1 MNAATLTRQRGS
13 RYDAIT
19 FRACKPCED
28 FADWKG
34 VWVIVEH
41 RDGKLRDV
49 TLELLGAARPM
60 ADKLHHKLTAVVLG
74 HQVAN
79 LSPLLLAAGADEV
92 ILCEHPILKTPLAR
106 PSTDVLNRLI
116 EERRPN
122 IVLIGATHTG
132 RDISSRVAA
141 TIDAGMTAD
150 CTELDVDAT
159 NGELLARRP
168 AFGGK
173 MLATIRCDR
182 HRPQMATARP
192 GIFKPLEPDPAR
204 KGRVEKVNVEWLS
217 ERTYPTQLIDYVVD
231 QGFDITKEQVLVA
244 GGLGV
249 GGPEGFEKLR
259 ELADALGGQIA
270 CSRPVADKGWLERS
284 RQVGQTGVSVR
295 PKLYIAVGIS
305 GAIQHIE
312 GMKES
317 GTVIAINTDPNAP
330 IFQFADIGLVGDWKG
345 HVDALIAEARKRNLK
360 AAKWMVPVKD
370 TLDADR
376 QAAAERAAKLATK
389 AAAPLAP
396 TPAQPQ
402 IAQISQKQT
411 LEPKLAASP
420 EKPQSAPS
428 AKSAAPSAPKS
439 ASPAPSPLAASPE
452 TVGGKFTG
460 NPKDVAA
467 VKAYAKTVPEEKKA
481 WVIAA
486 DCIVCNGCQA
496 ACPTDAAIVTDM
508 ARVDRDLCI
517 ADGACF
523 DACPTNAIRPGLEEP
538 AKSGGWPKGSRLAG
552 KFGVPES

>member
-1 MNAATLTRQRGS
+1 MWSPR
-13 RYDAIT
+13 
-19 FRACKPCED
+19 KPCKD
-28 FADWKG
+28 FAEWKG

-49 TLELLGAARPM
+49 TKELLGAARPM
-60 ADKLHHKLTAVVLG
+60 AEKLGHKVTAVVLG
-74 HQVAN
+74 HGTDFAKDLVQF
-79 LSPLLLAAGADEV
+79 GADEV
-92 ILCEHPILKTPLAR
+92 LVCDHPILKTPLAR

-116 EERRPN
+116 AEKKPN

-150 CTELDVDAT
+150 CTELDVDT
-159 NGELLARRP
+159 GNGELLARRP

-192 GIFKPLEPDPAR
+192 GIFIPLAPDAKR
-204 KGRVEKVNVEWLS
+204 KGRVEDVDVSWLDG
-217 ERTYPTQLIDYVVD
+217 RTYEAELLEYVLD
-231 QGFDITKEQVLVA
+231 KGLDITKSEVLVA

-249 GGPEGFEKLR
+249 GGPEGFQKLQ
-259 ELADALGGQIA
+259 ELADALGGMVA
-270 CSRPVADKGWLERS
+270 CSRPVADKGWVERS

-312 GMKES
+312 GMKEA
-317 GTVIAINTDPNAP
+317 GTIIAINTDAQAP
-330 IFQFADIGLVGDWKG
+330 IMQYSDVALIGDWKP
-345 HVDALIAEARKRNLK
+345 HVQALIEEARKRNLK
-360 AAKWMVPVKD
+360 SAKWMVPVKD

-376 QAAAERAAKLATK
+376 QAAAERAAKVKAKEEAKADAPKASGQKAEQPAKAADVK
-389 AAAPLAP
+389 AAAAAEAKETAKAAKPESKA
-396 TPAQPQ
+396 
-402 IAQISQKQT
+402 
-411 LEPKLAASP
+411 EPKAEAKADSKAIPAVSAGFP
-420 EKPQSAPS
+420 EKY
-428 AKSAAPSAPKS
+428 
-439 ASPAPSPLAASPE
+439 L
-452 TVGGKFTG
+452 GD
-460 NPKDVAA
+460 PKDRAA
-467 VKAYAKTVPEEKKA
+467 VAIYAKTVPEEKKA
-481 WVIAA
+481 WVLAA
-486 DCIVCNGCQA
+486 DCIICNGCQA

-523 DACPTNAIRPGLEEP
+523 EACPTDAIRPGLEDQ

-552 KFGVPES
+552 KFGVPEA